1 MSRSLAETYDLD
13 FYAWAMR
20 NAELIREG
28 RLSEIDV
35 ENVAEEL
42 ESMGKSQRRALSN
55 RLIVLLAHF
64 LKWQYQ
70 PDKRSRSWKN
80 TIKVQRLDL
89 RELLDENPSLQPSLQ
104 EAMVSAYTK
113 ARLLAASDTGLDEM
127 EFPEDCPFTLE
138 QAMDSA
144 YWPQE

>member
-13 FYAWAMR
+13 FYAWALR

-28 RLSEIDV
+28 RLSEIDA
-35 ENVAEEL
+35 EHVAEEL
-42 ESMGKSQRRALSN
+42 ESMGKSQRRALSS
-55 RLIVLLAHF
+55 RLIVLLVHL

-104 EAMVSAYTK
+104 EAMVRAYMK
-113 ARLLAASDTGLDEM
+113 ARLLAASDTGLDET
-127 EFPEDCPFTLE
+127 ELPEDCPFTLE
-138 QAMDSA
+138 QAMDSE
-144 YWPQE
+144 YWPH